1 MAEVLKQVLYF
12 LKSNIARF
20 MLLLVVFAGVNTIIG
35 QVLWEPQLESLDLG
49 LDSAPPNLE
58 LGALSRYMFALFVV
72 NLLLQVLLIV
82 KLEAINSGDS
92 DARSSALSTVF
103 SVFLPV
109 LLGNIII
116 ACVCLLGL
124 TLFIV
129 PGVYLFVRLCMFDII
144 MVLKRPPV
152 LTTLAMSMSLTRGIS
167 WNLFII
173 ILASFV
179 FFGLTTG
186 ILSNIT
192 DGLGGAAQ
200 SFGNELL
207 ATIGSLFW
215 LTVRYRYYLLN
226 LDQLKPGDEQ

>member
-12 LKSNIARF
+12 LKSNITSF
-20 MLLLVVFAGVNTIIG
+20 MLLLVIFAGINTIIG
-35 QVLWEPQLESLDLG
+35 QILWEPQLESLELSLD
-49 LDSAPPNLE
+49 DSAAPNLK
-58 LGALSRYMFALFVV
+58 LGDLSRYMFALFVV
-72 NLLLQVLLIV
+72 NLLLQVLLII
-82 KLEAINSGDS
+82 KLEGISSGDS
-92 DARSSALSTVF
+92 ERRGIVF
-103 SVFLPV
+103 SVLLPV

-152 LTTLAMSMSLTRGIS
+152 LTALAMSMSLTRGIS
-167 WNLFII
+167 WQLFTI

-179 FFGLTTG
+179 FFGMTTG
-186 ILSNIT
+186 ILTGIT
-192 DGLGGAAQ
+192 EGLGSAAQ

-226 LDQLKPGDEQ
+226 LDKLEQTEEQ

>member
-12 LKSNIARF
+12 LKGNIARF
-20 MLLLVVFAGVNTIIG
+20 MLLLVAFAGANTIIG
-35 QVLWEPQLESLDLG
+35 QILWEPQLESLELG
-49 LDSAPPNLE
+49 LDSPAANLE
-58 LGALSRYMFALFVV
+58 LGALSRYMFALFVA
-72 NLLLQVLLIV
+72 NLLLQVLLIL
-82 KLEAINSGDS
+82 KLEAINSGAS
-92 DARSSALSTVF
+92 EQRSLVF

-129 PGVYLFVRLCMFDII
+129 PGVYLFVRMCMFDII

-152 LTTLAMSMSLTRGIS
+152 LTALAMSMSLTRGIS
-167 WNLFII
+167 WQLFII

-192 DGLGGAAQ
+192 ESLGGAAQ

-207 ATIGSLFW
+207 ATIASLFW

-226 LDQLKPGDEQ
+226 ADKLEQADEQ

>member
-12 LKSNIARF
+12 LKSNITRF
-20 MLLLVVFAGVNTIIG
+20 MLLLVVFAGINTIIG
-35 QVLWEPQLESLDLG
+35 QVLWEPQLESLELG
-49 LDSAPPNLE
+49 LDSAAPNLK
-58 LGALSRYMFALFVV
+58 LGDLSRYMFALFVV
-72 NLLLQVLLIV
+72 NLLLQVLLII
-82 KLEAINSGDS
+82 KLEGISSGDS
-92 DARSSALSTVF
+92 ERRSIVF
-103 SVFLPV
+103 SVLLPV

-152 LTTLAMSMSLTRGIS
+152 LTALAMSMSLTRGIS
-167 WNLFII
+167 WQLFTI

-179 FFGLTTG
+179 FFGMATG
-186 ILSNIT
+186 ILTGIT
-192 DGLGGAAQ
+192 EGLGSAAQ

-226 LDQLKPGDEQ
+226 LSKLEQAEER